1 MVIQHMVKPAMHKGC
16 ISVHFCLAKEAFY
29 SWIGRPMRTDE
40 KLIYQRIRRVTI
52 NPRPRMKSSKQV
64 KTWTKQNYTRKI
76 WIRLGMLLDFLQNL
90 KTCLFGQ
97 FSRFVFLLAFLCRT
111 LIFELKIDVLVSW
124 THITSVNLGR
134 DYI

>member
-97 FSRFVFLLAFLCRT
+97 FSHFVKCFPG
-111 LIFELKIDVLVSW
+111 IFRDSISPLSSKYFFTVSNYC
-124 THITSVNLGR
+124 TRITCV
-134 DYI
+134 